1 MVQLIELLAG
11 RNLAKLLVFFL
22 QNPSAELS
30 QVQVSRKVGLAK
42 ATLVKWLRRL
52 VNAGVLSMR
61 VIGATNLYSLR
72 RESSVVRQL
81 KIAQNLSL
89 LSGLK
94 KVLGGHEIKAY
105 LYGSAARGEDVE
117 SSDFDVLV
125 IGVMKRE
132 TVIGEIN
139 KLAST
144 LKKGINLSIF
154 SAMEWSEMSRKDK
167 PFYERVEKDKVEL

>member
-22 QNPSAELS
+22 QNPSAEIS

-52 VNAGVLSMR
+52 VNTGVLSMR
-61 VIGATNLYSLR
+61 NLGATNLYSLR
-72 RESSVVRQL
+72 MESSVVRQL
-81 KIAQNLSL
+81 KIAQSLSL

-94 KVLGGHEIKAY
+94 NVLGGHGIKAY

-125 IGVMKRE
+125 IGAVKRE

-139 KLAST
+139 KLASN
-144 LKKGINLSIF
+144 LKKRINLSIF